1 MGVVTRTF
9 HPGEKHDEMVVLV
22 GPQGIGKST
31 AWAWLLPGEPERSRW
46 FSDGLSFHDD
56 QKAKAEALQG
66 MVLVEASEMT
76 GSTKAEVE
84 TIKKFLS
91 RTNDNIRLTYR
102 RDPSPL
108 LRRCMIVGTTN
119 DPRCLPND
127 PSGNR
132 RFVPVPCTAGDPA
145 KTRPYLEE
153 HRDQLWAEALHR
165 CREKHETAY
174 LPDHLKGAQAELTEQ
189 FRAVDE
195 VAEDVIGAWLD
206 KNLRP
211 VTVSEIATGINW
223 TADSRSVHRITTVL
237 KQLGYTRSRPHS
249 GAGAAVDLDSTR
261 RPSETGVLTMPSL
274 KRFCEMSGL
283 PALRHW
289 EDAATLVRAALK
301 DQD

>member
-9 HPGEKHDEMVVLV
+9 RPGEKHDEMVVLV

-46 FSDGLSFHDD
+46 FSDGLSFHDN
-56 QKAKAEALQG
+56 QKAKTEALQG

-76 GSTKAEVE
+76 GSAKAEVE

-127 PSGNR
+127 ASGNR
-132 RFVPVPCTAGDPA
+132 LFLPVPCIKGNPA
-145 KTRPYLEE
+145 HTRAYLNE

-165 CREKHETAY
+165 VREQHETAY
-174 LPDHLKGAQAELTEQ
+174 LPDSLKGAQSEFTEQ
-189 FRAVDE
+189 YRAVDE
-195 VAEDVIGAWLD
+195 VAEEVIGEWLAA
-206 KNLRP
+206 NP
-211 VTVSEIATGINW
+211 TAVTANQVARGINW
-223 TADSRSVHRITTVL
+223 TPDSRSVYRITTVL
-237 KQLGYTRSRPHS
+237 KQMGYTRSISRVRDE
-249 GAGAAVDLDSTR
+249 GR
-261 RPSETGVLTMPSL
+261 RTWSWTPPG
-274 KRFCEMSGL
+274 G
-283 PALRHW
+283 PAQL
-289 EDAATLVRAALK
+289 EL
-301 DQD
+301 